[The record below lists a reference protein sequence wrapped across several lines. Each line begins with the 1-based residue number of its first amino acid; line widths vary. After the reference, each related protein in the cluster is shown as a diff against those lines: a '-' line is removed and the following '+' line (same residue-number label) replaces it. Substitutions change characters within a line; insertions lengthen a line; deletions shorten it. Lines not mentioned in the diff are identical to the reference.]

1 MIYSLTIEELIN
13 RPIIRSDQ
21 GYEYLNKMT
30 DVEIQIFD
38 REIEQILIEDNVPK
52 QYPDWNVS
60 VMSKYID
67 FDILYNLFKLNV

>member
-21 GYEYLNKMT
+21 GYEYMNKMT

-38 REIEQILIEDNVPK
+38 REIEQILIEDDIQKV
-52 QYPDWNVS
+52 YPDWNAS
-60 VMSKYID
+60 VLSKYID
-67 FDILYNLFKLNV
+67 FEILYNLFKLKL